1 MFERARAKQNTLTL
15 LAFFWLVFC
24 HPYYLCWEL
33 FGFKSCNLKTECYLY
48 VKLLLYHYYKIHQ
61 HMLIWLLLQYAHC
74 CNNINQLFYK
84 IIYIYKTFNN
94 VYTTDLSLQQFFLS
108 LWRRSIKIFVIRLN
122 AKTVCPL
129 LESTYCKD
137 CAQYIEVL
145 QQETFIWPFHT
156 HVPVVRHFFEFF
168 CIQATLL
175 IIILFH
181 SNPRS
186 RDVWCISFL
195 GKKITNFFFF

>member
-84 IIYIYKTFNN
+84 IIYIYKTFDN
-94 VYTTDLSLQQFFLS
+94 VYTTDLSLQQFFYHCEEGVLKFLWYAKMRRLFAPSLS
-108 LWRRSIKIFVIRLN
+108 QHTVKIVHNI
-122 AKTVCPL
+122 
-129 LESTYCKD
+129 
-137 CAQYIEVL
+137 
-145 QQETFIWPFHT
+145 
-156 HVPVVRHFFEFF
+156 
-168 CIQATLL
+168 
-175 IIILFH
+175 
-181 SNPRS
+181 
-186 RDVWCISFL
+186 
-195 GKKITNFFFF
+195 